1 MANEGSN
8 VNECLQAVENIKNEI
23 NGAKSTLLYRETCVV
38 NREYLLTQ
46 LKFLKDNLPDTI
58 SRASTIVREENTI
71 LKNAATSRD
80 EMINEATRQANELV
94 NNAGAQASQIMERA
108 AAEANTW
115 MEQAK
120 MMANQHVEAAKAQA
134 MQILDDA
141 QKRANQMVEE
151 ETIMRRARAQSE
163 ELLEKSRS
171 EAANCRQKAL
181 EFIDGQLSDLDR
193 NLSDLLN
200 RVRLERGDVQEKS
213 HQS

>member
-1 MANEGSN
+1 MANEEN
-8 VNECLQAVENIKNEI
+8 YVNECLKAVANIESEI
-23 NGAKSTLLYRETCVV
+23 AGAKSTLLYKETCVV
-38 NREYLLTQ
+38 NREYLVTQ
-46 LKFLKDNLPDTI
+46 LKFLEDHLPDTI
-58 SRASTIVREENTI
+58 KKASMIVREENTI
-71 LKNAATSRD
+71 LKNAEATRD
-80 EMINEATRQANELV
+80 NTLNEANRQANELV
-94 NNAGAQASQIMERA
+94 NNASAQASQIMDRA
-108 AAEANTW
+108 ATEANTW

-163 ELLEKSRS
+163 ELLEKSRN